1 MRWYKRKSAVCILP
15 CLHGHAQAHATVR
28 SRESDRIRCVIKW
41 GPRPAHVQQNN
52 WKVWKTRIHL
62 CQFSENNK
70 KKVYIS
76 KKIIQLPL
84 DCLWTPTWPPFNV
97 FWNTLIAASA
107 SVWKR
112 SIKQWSLYLF
122 SDHAFAFRNCYSPTC
137 CFSSST
143 LVIKS
148 FTLFRVPETWRE
160 NHWKTY
166 AMLYNFRI
174 VFAVK
179 NCSVRPPIK

>member
-1 MRWYKRKSAVCILP
+1 MRPETCACSAEQLESIENKNKSLP
-15 CLHGHAQAHATVR
+15 IFGKQQQKKGLH
-28 SRESDRIRCVIKW
+28 IK
-41 GPRPAHVQQNN
+41 
-52 WKVWKTRIHL
+52 
-62 CQFSENNK
+62 
-70 KKVYIS
+70 

-107 SVWKR
+107 SQWKR

-174 VFAVK
+174 VFAVM